1 MSASRAAPR
10 VSSGGLAA
18 LVIAAIAAVEIAL
31 VAVVL
36 NPRTFFSSDP
46 GVKYLQA
53 EALLSSG
60 WRQLSVPDPA
70 ASVDPEGRFS
80 PFVVNQFGRRDSGT
94 PWYGAYSEIFTIPV
108 SLALAWLGLRG
119 LYLVPLLAGVGTMIL
134 TYRLSARSAPQLA
147 WLAPLLVGA
156 CSPMLFYSVDLWEHT
171 LATLFATAAIWF
183 IVSAGEGNAVRRFA
197 LAGLASGLAIAVR
210 EELYAVIPAGLV
222 ALAWLHPAR
231 RLRAALAAAAAAL
244 LVLVPFV
251 FLKFGQVSRPANRA
265 IIHVFGYGEDTLS
278 LGGQVPAPMRAA
290 LGLIVPPAPVWFA
303 ALLLIIAGRLLLMR
317 LSARGRSV
325 VAGSLATAV
334 AAWATI
340 AMLRAW
346 AWIPPAS
353 LLNAFPPA
361 LLLIFLVSPRRAPPR
376 EIGQLLAIA
385 LTFLVVF
392 CVAVQFTTASS
403 PAGGSQWG
411 PRFLLPVIPPLAV
424 LIVWTLAARGEW
436 RSRGLSP
443 ESVAATFAIVV
454 VASLLV
460 QVQGIRALH
469 SAKRQYERLAAMT
482 ETIAADQVLV
492 SDIWWYPMTTAAV
505 LRLHPVVAVQGRHAA
520 PLEELLPLLRERD
533 VRRVTFV
540 TPAPADGAAARAFA
554 AAGWREARR
563 TSVQA
568 WLEVLFVE
576 YRRDDG
582 AASAATL

>member
-1 MSASRAAPR
+1 MSAPRAAPR
-10 VSSGGLAA
+10 VSSGRRAA

-70 ASVDPEGRFS
+70 ASVDPAGRFS
-80 PFVVNQFGRRDSGT
+80 PFLVNQFGRRDSGT

-134 TYRLSARSAPQLA
+134 TYRISARSAPQLA

-156 CSPMLFYSVDLWEHT
+156 CSPMLFYSLDLWEHT
-171 LATLFATAAIWF
+171 LATLFVTAALWF
-183 IVSAGEGNAVRRFA
+183 VVSAGDGDAVRRFA
-197 LAGLASGLAIAVR
+197 LAGVASGLAIAVR
-210 EELYAVIPAGLV
+210 EELYAIIPSGIV
-222 ALAWLHPAR
+222 ALVWLRPAR
-231 RLRAALAAAAAAL
+231 RRRAALAAAAGAL
-244 LVLVPFV
+244 LVLVPFLL
-251 FLKFGQVSRPANRA
+251 LKLGQESPASRS
-265 IIHVFGYGEDTLS
+265 IIHVLGYGGDTLS
-278 LGGQVPAPMRAA
+278 LGGEVSAPARAA
-290 LGLIVPPAPVWFA
+290 LGLIVRPTPGWVA
-303 ALLLIIAGRLLLMR
+303 ALLLIIAGRLMLTR
-317 LSARGRSV
+317 LSSRARSA
-325 VAGSLATAV
+325 VAGSLAVAV

-346 AWIPPAS
+346 AWLPPVS

-361 LLLIFLVSPRRAPPR
+361 LWLIFLVSPRRAPHD
-376 EIGQLLAIA
+376 IGQLLAIA
-385 LTFLVVF
+385 LTFLAVF
-392 CVAVQFTTASS
+392 CGAVRFTTAFW

-436 RSRGLSP
+436 RSRGMSP
-443 ESVAATFAIVV
+443 ASVAATFAVV
-454 VASLLV
+454 AVASLLV
-460 QVQGIRALH
+460 QVQGIRALQ

-540 TPAPADGAAARAFA
+540 TPAPADDAAARAFT

-582 AASAATL
+582 AASAATP